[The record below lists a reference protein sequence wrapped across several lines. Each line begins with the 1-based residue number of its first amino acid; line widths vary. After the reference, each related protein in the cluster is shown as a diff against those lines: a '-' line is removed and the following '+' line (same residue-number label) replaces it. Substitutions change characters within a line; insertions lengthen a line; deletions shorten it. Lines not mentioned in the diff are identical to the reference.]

1 MCSVLNSTSHNRECS
16 EGLTVNG
23 LQVITPPHNMYC
35 TGTQES
41 GTSATQ
47 TNDDTRMHI
56 RTHTHTHHTTHAQHT
71 HTHTHTHTNNTH
83 THVHAQSQKL
93 TLLYCEG
100 EHPMHYGH
108 NRPQSSSPVDP
119 KQLPALWLQP
129 PLPKSKCGLQIEEKI
144 GCSISDTRRGLKCPV
159 PIPRRKDLSS
169 SQTAHAC
176 TLRFI
181 YAQLT
186 VECTMNEGS
195 GLVRSTTSSP
205 TTK

>member
-41 GTSATQ
+41 GYFSHTNKRMTHARTHAHIHTHITQ
-47 TNDDTRMHI
+47 HMHN
-56 RTHTHTHHTTHAQHT
+56 THTH
-71 HTHTHTHTNNTH
+71 TH

-93 TLLYCEG
+93 TVLHREG

-119 KQLPALWLQP
+119 KQSPALWLRP
-129 PLPKSKCGLQIEEKI
+129 PLSQSKCGLQIEEKI

-159 PIPRRKDLSS
+159 PHPKEKRLVLISDCTCLHPQICLLP
-169 SQTAHAC
+169 AHC
-176 TLRFI
+176 
-181 YAQLT
+181 
-186 VECTMNEGS
+186 
-195 GLVRSTTSSP
+195 
-205 TTK
+205 